1 MNLYTIK
8 EIKNKIL
15 RLDDTHK
22 FVGSIPIGENL
33 YLIYSTNV
41 PTIEKIA
48 TIKVCWVNNMKA
60 IYKEDNIHI
69 ISYVNEMEATQI
81 DEQHHIFEILQL
93 EEDMTETDFSYIG
106 RKIAEKMKNGS

>member
-1 MNLYTIK
+1 MNLFTIK
-8 EIKNKIL
+8 EIQNKIL
-15 RLDDTHK
+15 KLDDSHT
-22 FVGSIPIGENL
+22 FVGSIPIDENL

-93 EEDMTETDFSYIG
+93 EEDMTETDFRYIG
-106 RKIAEKMKNGS
+106 EQIAQKMQYAS